1 MLKILAGLAL
11 GLAASPAN
19 AQECYNRLTQDL
31 NCNAVD
37 ATDEVAV
44 DLEDPTCAENVDED
58 GNPYPNA
65 DFYVEYFAFGCQH
78 LTVDMDEDGDGL
90 SYGTVTFIDTDGL
103 PSTSIS
109 LECDNCPEIPNNDQ
123 MDTD

>member
-1 MLKILAGLAL
+1 MPKGAYGSAAAPISKSRRAPRREGEKHMIKILAGLAL
-11 GLAASPAN
+11 GLASAPVH

-44 DLEDPTCAENVDED
+44 DLEDPTCAGNVDED

-65 DFYVEYFAFGCQH
+65 DFYV
-78 LTVDMDEDGDGL
+78 
-90 SYGTVTFIDTDGL
+90 
-103 PSTSIS
+103 
-109 LECDNCPEIPNNDQ
+109 
-123 MDTD
+123 